1 MKYLIIYNI
10 SRLEGGR
17 KLNIE
22 KICPICGQDNNCQ
35 SHERECWCYH
45 IEVPKGILD
54 LVPEDKIGK
63 ACICKS
69 CIEKYKEGKLD
80 ENVCKR

>member
-1 MKYLIIYNI
+1 M
-10 SRLEGGR
+10 
-17 KLNIE
+17 NIE